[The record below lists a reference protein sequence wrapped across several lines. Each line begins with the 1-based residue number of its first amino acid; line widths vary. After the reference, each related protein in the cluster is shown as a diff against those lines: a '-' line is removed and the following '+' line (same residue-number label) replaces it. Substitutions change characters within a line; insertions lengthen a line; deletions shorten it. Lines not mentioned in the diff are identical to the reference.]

1 MLGTSDKYTMN
12 IPETL
17 KFTEDH
23 EWVSLDGDVA
33 TVGITDFAQSE
44 LGDIVFVDIQT
55 VGETLAKGEK
65 FGDIEAVKTVA
76 EAYMPMSGEVLE
88 QNEELDAAP
97 ELVNSDPYGQG
108 WMIKIKCSDLSEFDK
123 LLSAVQ
129 YKEII

>member
-1 MLGTSDKYTMN
+1 MN

-17 KFTEDH
+17 KYTEDH
-23 EWVSLDGDVA
+23 EWVMLDGDVA

-44 LGDIVFVDIQT
+44 LGDIVFVDITT

-88 QNEELDAAP
+88 LNEELEGAP

-123 LLSAVQ
+123 LLSADQ

>member
-1 MLGTSDKYTMN
+1 MN

-17 KFTEDH
+17 KYTKDH
-23 EWVSLDGDVA
+23 EWVALEGDVA

-44 LGDIVFVDIQT
+44 LGDIVFVDIPT
-55 VGETLAKGEK
+55 VGDTLAQGEK

-88 QNEELDAAP
+88 QNEELDGAP

-123 LLSAVQ
+123 LLSAEQ

>member
-1 MLGTSDKYTMN
+1 MN
-12 IPETL
+12 ILETL
-17 KFTEDH
+17 KYTKDH
-23 EWVSLDGDVA
+23 EWVALEGDVA

-44 LGDIVFVDIQT
+44 LGDIVFVDIPT
-55 VGETLAKGEK
+55 VGETLAQGEK

-88 QNEELDAAP
+88 QNEELDGAP

-123 LLSAVQ
+123 LLSAEQ

>member
-1 MLGTSDKYTMN
+1 MN
-12 IPETL
+12 IPEAL
-17 KFTEDH
+17 KYTKDH
-23 EWVSLDGDVA
+23 EWVALDGDVA
-33 TVGITDFAQSE
+33 TVGITDYAQSE
-44 LGDIVFVDIQT
+44 LGDIVFVDVTT
-55 VGETLAKGEK
+55 VGETLGQGEK

-76 EAYMPMSGEVLE
+76 EAYMPMSGEVIE

>member
-1 MLGTSDKYTMN
+1 MN

-17 KFTEDH
+17 KYTKDH
-23 EWVSLDGDVA
+23 EWVALDGDVA

-44 LGDIVFVDIQT
+44 LGDIVFVDIPT
-55 VGETLAKGEK
+55 VGETLAQGEK

-88 QNEELDAAP
+88 QNEELDGAP

>member
-1 MLGTSDKYTMN
+1 MN

-17 KFTEDH
+17 KYTEDH
-23 EWVSLDGDVA
+23 EWVALDGDVA

-44 LGDIVFVDIQT
+44 LGDIVFVDIT
-55 VGETLAKGEK
+55 TLGETLAKGEK

-88 QNEELDAAP
+88 VNDELEAAP

>member
-1 MLGTSDKYTMN
+1 MN
-12 IPETL
+12 IPVTL
-17 KFTEDH
+17 KYTKDH
-23 EWVSLDGDVA
+23 EWVALDGDVA

-44 LGDIVFVDIQT
+44 LGDIVFVDIPT
-55 VGETLAKGEK
+55 VGETLAQGEK

-88 QNEELDAAP
+88 QNEELEAAP

>member
-1 MLGTSDKYTMN
+1 MRGKAITMN
-12 IPETL
+12 IPVSL
-17 KFTEDH
+17 KYTKDH
-23 EWVSLDGDVA
+23 EWVALDGDVA

-44 LGDIVFVDIQT
+44 LGDIVFVDIPT
-55 VGETLAKGEK
+55 VGETLAQGEK

-88 QNEELDAAP
+88 QNEELEAAP
-97 ELVNSDPYGQG
+97 ELVNTDPYGQG

>member
-1 MLGTSDKYTMN
+1 MRGKAITMN
-12 IPETL
+12 IPVSL
-17 KFTEDH
+17 KYTKDH
-23 EWVSLDGDVA
+23 EWVALDGDVA

-44 LGDIVFVDIQT
+44 LGDIVFVDIPT
-55 VGETLAKGEK
+55 VGETLAQGEK

-88 QNEELDAAP
+88 QNEELEAAP
-97 ELVNSDPYGQG
+97 ELVNTDSYGQG

>member
-1 MLGTSDKYTMN
+1 MN
-12 IPETL
+12 IPDTL
-17 KFTEDH
+17 KYTEDH
-23 EWVSLDGDVA
+23 EWVMLDGDVA

-55 VGETLAKGEK
+55 VGENLAKGEK

-88 QNEELDAAP
+88 LNEELEAAP

>member
-1 MLGTSDKYTMN
+1 MN

-17 KFTEDH
+17 KYTEDH
-23 EWVSLDGDVA
+23 EWVMLDGDVA
-33 TVGITDFAQSE
+33 TVGITDFAQGE

-88 QNEELDAAP
+88 FNEELEAAP